1 MSFFDNYNICVKE
14 SKDMY
19 DIMKSDSW
27 LSKYV
32 FEPTSGFC
40 FRIRFPEHL
49 KENPLGYEDIQR
61 FSTVEEM
68 IEEVLRITEEVEKSF
83 L

>member
-1 MSFFDNYNICVKE
+1 MSFFYNYNICVKE

-19 DIMKSDSW
+19 DIMKSDSR

-49 KENPLGYEDIQR
+49 KENPLKIYKDSRQSRRSVKNNGR
-61 FSTVEEM
+61 S
-68 IEEVLRITEEVEKSF
+68 
-83 L
+83 